1 MYHPAMSDSWEAF
14 APQVFNALGCFGTAA
29 QHPDLLTLRNC
40 LLILTLPQ
48 HLLCVCQLAAAQSCA
63 DLSSFVASCQTVQ
76 VCQGRLCTTAQT
88 HISCTPKTQ
97 RLQAVLWHSLRVDLS
112 LYPPLNLDALLVTLQ
127 AGMHGTVSVRTGR
140 HWDSRSG
147 TCRQLHTHV
156 LCRDNVSQWAA

>member
-1 MYHPAMSDSWEAF
+1 MSDSWEAF

-29 QHPDLLTLRNC
+29 QHPDLLTLRNR
-40 LLILTLPQ
+40 LLTLTLPQ
-48 HLLCVCQLAAAQSCA
+48 HLLCVCQLAATPSCA
-63 DLSSFVASCQTVQ
+63 DLPSFVASCQTVQ

-88 HISCTPKTQ
+88 RISCTPKTQ

-140 HWDSRSG
+140 QWDSRSG
-147 TCRQLHTHV
+147 TC
-156 LCRDNVSQWAA
+156 